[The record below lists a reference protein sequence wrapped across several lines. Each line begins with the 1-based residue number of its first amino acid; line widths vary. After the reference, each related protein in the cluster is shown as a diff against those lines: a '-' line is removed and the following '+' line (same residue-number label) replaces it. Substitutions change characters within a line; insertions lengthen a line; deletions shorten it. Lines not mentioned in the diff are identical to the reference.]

1 MFAGGT
7 GPVATAKCPVLLG
20 RCMGEFTLVKLHLDE
35 GSFSA
40 NLPFSGQSG
49 SDGSGS
55 DGSGSVIGSDD
66 DEGAGVEKEKSGGP
80 GKGAAALGVLLVL
93 ILGTVV
99 VKYLSGDDDE
109 EVAIETADD
118 RPVGVSVDTDEK

>member
-20 RCMGEFTLVKLHLDE
+20 RCMAEFTLVEVHLDK

-40 NLPFSGQSG
+40 NLPFSSQ
-49 SDGSGS
+49 SGS

-66 DEGAGVEKEKSGGP
+66 DEGAGVEKEESGGP

-93 ILGTVV
+93 ILATVV
-99 VKYLSGDDDE
+99 VKYLSGGDE
-109 EVAIETADD
+109 DGEVAIETADD
-118 RPVGVSVDTDEK
+118 GPVGVSVDTDEE

>member
-7 GPVATAKCPVLLG
+7 GSVATAKCPVLLE
-20 RCMGEFTLVKLHLDE
+20 RCMAELTLVKVHLDE

-55 DGSGSVIGSDD
+55 VIGSD
-66 DEGAGVEKEKSGGP
+66 DEGAGVQKEESGGP

-93 ILGTVV
+93 ILATVV
-99 VKYLSGDDDE
+99 VKYLSGGDDE

-118 RPVGVSVDTDEK
+118 GPVGVSVDTDEE

>member
-20 RCMGEFTLVKLHLDE
+20 RCMAELTLVKVHLDE

-55 DGSGSVIGSDD
+55 VIGSDD
-66 DEGAGVEKEKSGGP
+66 DEGAGVEKEESGGP

-99 VKYLSGDDDE
+99 VKYLSGDDEDG

>member
-7 GPVATAKCPVLLG
+7 GPVATAKCPVLLE
-20 RCMGEFTLVKLHLDE
+20 RCMAELTLVKVHLDE

-40 NLPFSGQSG
+40 NLPFSSQ
-49 SDGSGS
+49 SGS

-66 DEGAGVEKEKSGGP
+66 DEGAGVQKEESGGP

-118 RPVGVSVDTDEK
+118 RPVGVSVDTDEE

>member
-7 GPVATAKCPVLLG
+7 GSVATAKCPVLLE
-20 RCMGEFTLVKLHLDE
+20 RCMAELTLVKVHLDE

-55 DGSGSVIGSDD
+55 VIGSDD
-66 DEGAGVEKEKSGGP
+66 DEGAGVQKEESGGP

-93 ILGTVV
+93 ILATVV
-99 VKYLSGDDDE
+99 VKYLSGGDE
-109 EVAIETADD
+109 DGEVAIETADD
-118 RPVGVSVDTDEK
+118 GPVGVSVDTDEE

>member
-1 MFAGGT
+1 
-7 GPVATAKCPVLLG
+7 
-20 RCMGEFTLVKLHLDE
+20 MGEFTLVKLHLDE

>member
-1 MFAGGT
+1 
-7 GPVATAKCPVLLG
+7 
-20 RCMGEFTLVKLHLDE
+20 MGEFTLVKVHLDE

-55 DGSGSVIGSDD
+55 VIGSDD
-66 DEGAGVEKEKSGGP
+66 DEGAGVEKEESGGP

-99 VKYLSGDDDE
+99 VKYLSGDDEDG

-118 RPVGVSVDTDEK
+118 RPVGVSVDTDEE

>member
-7 GPVATAKCPVLLG
+7 GSVATAKCPVLLE
-20 RCMGEFTLVKLHLDE
+20 RCMAELTLVKVHLDE

-40 NLPFSGQSG
+40 NLPFSSQ
-49 SDGSGS
+49 SGS

-66 DEGAGVEKEKSGGP
+66 DEGAGVQKEESGGP

-118 RPVGVSVDTDEK
+118 RPVGVSVDTDEE

>member
-20 RCMGEFTLVKLHLDE
+20 RCMAEFTLVKVHLDE

-40 NLPFSGQSG
+40 NLPFSSQ
-49 SDGSGS
+49 SGS

-66 DEGAGVEKEKSGGP
+66 DEGAGVQKEESGGP

-118 RPVGVSVDTDEK
+118 RPVGVSVDTDEE

>member
-1 MFAGGT
+1 MA
-7 GPVATAKCPVLLG
+7 
-20 RCMGEFTLVKLHLDE
+20 EFTLVEVHLDE

-40 NLPFSGQSG
+40 NLPFSSQ
-49 SDGSGS
+49 SGS

-66 DEGAGVEKEKSGGP
+66 DEGAGVQKEESGGP

-93 ILGTVV
+93 ILATVV
-99 VKYLSGDDDE
+99 VKYLSGDDEDG

-118 RPVGVSVDTDEK
+118 RPVGVSVDTDEE

>member
-1 MFAGGT
+1 MA
-7 GPVATAKCPVLLG
+7 
-20 RCMGEFTLVKLHLDE
+20 EFTLVKVHLDE

-40 NLPFSGQSG
+40 NLPFSSQ
-49 SDGSGS
+49 SGS

-66 DEGAGVEKEKSGGP
+66 DEGAGVEKEESGGP

-118 RPVGVSVDTDEK
+118 RPVGVSVDTDEE

>member
-1 MFAGGT
+1 
-7 GPVATAKCPVLLG
+7 
-20 RCMGEFTLVKLHLDE
+20 MGEFTLVKVHLDE

-40 NLPFSGQSG
+40 NLPFSGQ
-49 SDGSGS
+49 SGS

-118 RPVGVSVDTDEK
+118 RPVGVSVDTDEE

>member
-7 GPVATAKCPVLLG
+7 GSVATAKCPVLLE
-20 RCMGEFTLVKLHLDE
+20 RCMAELTLVKVHLDE

-55 DGSGSVIGSDD
+55 VIGSDD
-66 DEGAGVEKEKSGGP
+66 DEGAGVQKEESGGP

-118 RPVGVSVDTDEK
+118 RPVGVSVDTDEE

>member
-20 RCMGEFTLVKLHLDE
+20 RCMGEFTLVKVHLDE

-55 DGSGSVIGSDD
+55 VIGSDD
-66 DEGAGVEKEKSGGP
+66 DEGAGVQKEESGGP

-118 RPVGVSVDTDEK
+118 RPVGVSVDTDEE